1 MVSVRPQNLDF
12 GGSGVASGRPPNDP
26 LSKEANSEPVCLIEA
41 YRGLHGFCQA
51 SESGFWRFWGGLR
64 QTMSELSMI
73 KKLQDA
79 HNVSC
84 SQETMRKWLA
94 FNQRTLNCVEVSKDN
109 LPLDVLYAAMDTD
122 NCNLETLQ
130 TAMEQQAQVYCQ
142 PQVLLSWFPSCC
154 LVAFWVGWA
163 LAVAW

>member
-1 MVSVRPQNLDF
+1 
-12 GGSGVASGRPPNDP
+12 
-26 LSKEANSEPVCLIEA
+26 
-41 YRGLHGFCQA
+41 
-51 SESGFWRFWGGLR
+51 
-64 QTMSELSMI
+64 MSELSMI

-109 LPLDVLYAAMDTD
+109 LPLDVLYAAM
-122 NCNLETLQ
+122 
-130 TAMEQQAQVYCQ
+130 EQQAQVYCQ